1 MRPPLPFPLA
11 QEGSPEPPY
20 PRWLRG
26 ALLGAK
32 TNHKGDRAMTVKARI
47 NGREFSLSWEEF
59 ERAVL
64 RNEVSNGQ
72 IEVISIL
79 TGVRP
84 CYSLQVG

>member
-1 MRPPLPFPLA
+1 MVA
-11 QEGSPEPPY
+11 GSP
-20 PRWLRG
+20 
-26 ALLGAK
+26 LGRQ

-64 RNEVSNGQ
+64 RNEVSSGQ
-72 IEVISIL
+72 IEIISIF
-79 TGVRP
+79 TGMSP